1 MTSSPAP
8 QSLRRDAQVIG
19 LVGLAH
25 ATSHF
30 YHLMLASLFPWLKA
44 AFGLSY
50 AELGLLLSVFFVVSG
65 VGQALAGFVV
75 DRAGAWIVLM
85 SGLGCLA
92 ASALVLA
99 ASRNYA
105 TLMGAAAVA
114 GLGNSVFHPAD
125 FTILNR
131 RVSVPRLGHAFSM
144 HGIMGTIGWATA
156 PVFLAGLSALVGWR
170 PALLA
175 AALLTFTILALLVA
189 SRALLDTHE
198 AHAALG
204 ASKHASSPADLL
216 GFLRSP
222 GVWMCL
228 AFFFITAM
236 SLGGI
241 QSFAP
246 AALSELYGIPLT
258 LATTSITAYMLASA
272 AGMLAGGFLAARTSH
287 HERIIAGAFATA
299 GALCMLVA
307 SGTVSAGT
315 TLALLAAI
323 GFGAGIAGPS
333 RDLLVR
339 AAAPRGATGRVYGVV
354 YSGLDVGMSIAPLM
368 FGAMMD
374 RGHPAWVFVAIGL
387 FQSLALFTA
396 LGLGGSAQRTR
407 AQPA

>member
-1 MTSSPAP
+1 MTSPPAP

-50 AELGLLLSVFFVVSG
+50 AELGLLMSVFFVVSG

-85 SGLGCLA
+85 GGLACLGISALTLA
-92 ASALVLA
+92 ASQHYAAMMLA
-99 ASRNYA
+99 A
-105 TLMGAAAVA
+105 GIA

-131 RVSVPRLGHAFSM
+131 RVSVPRLGHAFST
-144 HGIMGTIGWATA
+144 HGIMGTLGWAAA
-156 PVFLAGLSALVGWR
+156 PVFFAGLAALIGWRLALV
-170 PALLA
+170 A
-175 AALLTFTILALLVA
+175 AALLTFAILALLIA
-189 SRALLDTHE
+189 HRAILDTRDV
-198 AHAALG
+198 HAAL
-204 ASKHASSPADLL
+204 AAAKHSGSPADLL
-216 GFLRSP
+216 GFLRLP
-222 GVWMCL
+222 GVWMCF

-246 AALSELYGIPLT
+246 SALSELYAIPLT
-258 LATTSITAYMLASA
+258 LATTSITAYMLASG
-272 AGMLAGGFLAARTSH
+272 AGMVAGGFLAARTRH
-287 HERIIAGAFATA
+287 YERIIAGAFAVA
-299 GALCMLVA
+299 GALCVLIA
-307 SGTVSAGT
+307 SGTVGAAT
-315 TLALLAAI
+315 TFVLLTLI

-374 RGHPAWVFVAIGL
+374 HGHPAWVFAAIGM
-387 FQSLALFTA
+387 FQALAITTA
-396 LGLGGSAQRTR
+396 LGLGGTTQRAR